1 MAEQAEN
8 NKLSSLENAPKSLDK
23 NKEIRGF
30 YKEIMQHCEQNK
42 TVTQADAITVKLAAD
57 ALWIYQE
64 CFLAMFN
71 PELGQPEVVVTT
83 IGDKG
88 QTRRIINPALKALQ
102 ETEKRLTTLLKELG
116 LTPAARAKVLQLEE
130 ATESAIMKF
139 MNGGL

>member
-1 MAEQAEN
+1 MAEPAKTTN
-8 NKLSSLENAPKSLDK
+8 LSSLENAPKSLDK

-42 TVTQADAITVKLAAD
+42 TVTAADAITVKLAAD

-71 PELGQPEVVVTT
+71 PELGHADVITTT

-88 QTRRIINPALKALQ
+88 QTRRVI
-102 ETEKRLTTLLKELG
+102 KEMDPIDWTHNL
-116 LTPAARAKVLQLEE
+116 V
-130 ATESAIMKF
+130 S
-139 MNGGL
+139 